1 MHPLMFEWPCL
12 FQEGVVEETGMGAVK
27 ARADV
32 HNVVNLQRVRGIALM
47 GEYLNVDFRPL

>member
-1 MHPLMFEWPCL
+1 MFKWPYL
-12 FQEGVVEETGMGAVK
+12 FQESVVEETGMGAVK